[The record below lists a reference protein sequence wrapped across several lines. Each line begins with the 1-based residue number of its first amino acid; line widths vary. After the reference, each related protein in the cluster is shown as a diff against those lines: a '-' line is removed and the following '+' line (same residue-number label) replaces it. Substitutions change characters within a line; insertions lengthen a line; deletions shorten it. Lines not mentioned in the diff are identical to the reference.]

1 MTGIASV
8 AMSGTSCHCG
18 YKIMRYT
25 LIVIFISVLLLGGC
39 SSAAGPPVATETT
52 TPTNYPIN
60 MPKPTETTTV
70 TLQPTSSPTST
81 YTPTSE
87 INLATNTATVTVE
100 KQPADTEIVI
110 EDTMLTTKCLEI
122 IPEIPPDLE
131 SSGVL
136 VLDSHVDLGNG
147 STSSDTYLIDMSTK
161 TKTQIA
167 QPNENLFNFN
177 ISPDRTWLAYGQAIF
192 DEDRIHPSE
201 ENLII
206 ATADGQIYTSM
217 RWEPEWWFI
226 EEWLD
231 NQWLIIETEIN
242 DEVNE
247 DSNKSAYLLVNPF
260 TTERKILKSEFPDSN
275 ELTYTVYDPKLT
287 RVAYLKKGRFD
298 DAPWAP
304 IFTLMDVNT
313 QKTLVNLDLYLD
325 YRTEP
330 HWETGGEYF
339 AIAPSLLTDN
349 FGEEWPSYEIL
360 KVTKDGEISKM
371 TNLLEHYQWVYISDL
386 SWSPDNRYIA
396 FWFST
401 WQDEK
406 PSITDCKEQ
415 QLAILDTITGHV
427 TNYCIQGDYFAHVS
441 GARKVS
447 APIWSPDS
455 KQIVVEN
462 RYSEY
467 QNRVILVDLD
477 QEIAFLVAE
486 EMEPVGWLLN
496 P

>member
-1 MTGIASV
+1 
-8 AMSGTSCHCG
+8 MSGTSCHCG
-18 YKIMRYT
+18 QIIMRYT
-25 LIVIFISVLLLGGC
+25 LIVIFLSALLLVGC
-39 SSAAGPPVATETT
+39 SSAAGLPEAAETTTPKNYPINTPKLTETT
-52 TPTNYPIN
+52 T
-60 MPKPTETTTV
+60 TT
-70 TLQPTSSPTST
+70 LPPTSSPTFRYTST
-81 YTPTSE
+81 PN
-87 INLATNTATVTVE
+87 INLGNATATVTVE
-100 KQPADTEIVI
+100 PQLTDTEII
-110 EDTMLTTKCLEI
+110 REDTTLTTKCLEI
-122 IPEIPPDLE
+122 IPEIPPNLE

-147 STSSDTYLIDMSTK
+147 STSFDTYLIDMSTK

-167 QPNENLFNFN
+167 QPNENLFNFK

-192 DEDRIHPSE
+192 DEDRIHPGE

-247 DSNKSAYLLVNPF
+247 DSNKSAYLVLNPF
-260 TTERKILKSEFPDSN
+260 TNERKILMSEFPDSN

-360 KVTKDGEISKM
+360 KVTNGYIFQ
-371 TNLLEHYQWVYISDL
+371 TLVGLLI
-386 SWSPDNRYIA
+386 IA
-396 FWFST
+396 TLPFGSLPGKT
-401 WQDEK
+401 K
-406 PSITDCKEQ
+406 NP
-415 QLAILDTITGHV
+415 QLL
-427 TNYCIQGDYFAHVS
+427 
-441 GARKVS
+441 
-447 APIWSPDS
+447 
-455 KQIVVEN
+455 IVKSN
-462 RYSEY
+462 S
-467 QNRVILVDLD
+467 
-477 QEIAFLVAE
+477 
-486 EMEPVGWLLN
+486 
-496 P
+496 